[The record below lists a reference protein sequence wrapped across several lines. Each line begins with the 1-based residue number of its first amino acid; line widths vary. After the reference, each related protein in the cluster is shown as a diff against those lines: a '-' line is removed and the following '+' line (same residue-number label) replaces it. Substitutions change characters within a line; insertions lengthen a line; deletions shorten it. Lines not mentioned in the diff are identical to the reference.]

1 MISVISNTALVLMK
15 LIVGLLIGSVSV
27 ISEAIHSGFDL
38 LAAVIALFSV
48 RTSSRPADS
57 DHPFGHGKIENVSGA
72 IEALLIFLAAGW
84 IIFEAV
90 KKFLYPE
97 PMKAA
102 NWGVGVMFISAVV
115 NIFVARML
123 FKAIKEAG
131 PDREKIRTWLAS
143 NAYEGMATTV
153 AAVLVD
159 GDVANLAH
167 VGDSRIY
174 LWSDGEIELL
184 TRDHSWVNEQI
195 ENGAIS
201 PEQARSHPL
210 RNVVTRALGGRADLV
225 VDIQSRR
232 MAAGDML
239 LLCSDGLTTMIPDD
253 DIARILA
260 EAEGDVTKAANAL
273 VGAANE
279 RGGEDNITV
288 VLLKFG
294 E

>member
-1 MISVISNTALVLMK
+1 MSGLRISADAQSDVGRKRKGNEDALCLNDEQRLYVLADGM
-15 LIVGLLIGSVSV
+15 GGH
-27 ISEAIHSGFDL
+27 EAGEVASRV
-38 LAAVIALFSV
+38 AVDAIAEFVEL
-48 RTSSRPADS
+48 TGGNQEITW
-57 DHPFGHGKIENVSGA
+57 PFGLDDTISYEGNRLKTAVRHANTRV
-72 IEALLIFLAAGW
+72 IEATR
-84 IIFEAV
+84 E
-90 KKFLYPE
+90 
-97 PMKAA
+97 
-102 NWGVGVMFISAVV
+102 SA
-115 NIFVARML
+115 
-123 FKAIKEAG
+123 E
-131 PDREKIRTWLAS
+131 
-143 NAYEGMATTV
+143 YEGMATTV

-159 GDVANLAH
+159 GDIANLAH

-174 LWSDGEIELL
+174 LWNGESIEQL

-253 DIARILA
+253 GIARILR
-260 EAEGDVTKAANAL
+260 ESDGDVARATTAL
-273 VGAANE
+273 VSEANE

-288 VLLKFG
+288 VLLKF
-294 E
+294 EE